1 MRRLFIWLFVLT
13 VFLPTPVR
21 AAPNEALSV
30 AVYQVMEARAQA
42 GLKPGNETRLDP
54 LYDPRPGGGIT
65 GPKLLAWEKA
75 RARHLQS
82 WQAKAGVLI
91 QKAGVAVILRK
102 VQVVGERA
110 SVQVREHLQL
120 RWQYRALSGENV
132 TQMVYDHEM
141 EFWQVRGRWLV
152 RQDAYVDT
160 LFQSHLGPD
169 HQTPRPLPVGR
180 PFGGKPPVG
189 SRPHR
194 PTFLTPPPV
203 VPRRRE
209 TDGGYHPERA
219 VAYASRW
226 WDDFNPRY
234 HAERDD
240 CANFISQAL
249 GDEEGGDA
257 PHWPGDWAAAWYY
270 DYKSSTGSRPWINAD
285 GLQRFLLH
293 PPRGPDFAYGSL
305 LAEGDLQAVAP
316 ALPRLRPG
324 DVIAY
329 AWPNQAGQNDGIYD
343 HSTLVTANDSSGAP
357 LVTAHTHPVYN
368 APWHLGHLT
377 DATRFKLIQMRQRFP
392 RP

>member
-1 MRRLFIWLFVLT
+1 MKHAIIVTGLLLLVLT
-13 VFLPTPVR
+13 PTG
-21 AAPNEALSV
+21 ALASPKPDLTA
-30 AVYQVMEARAQA
+30 AVYKVMEARAQA

-54 LYDPRPGGGIT
+54 LYDPRPGGGVT

-82 WQAKAGVLI
+82 WQAQAGVSI
-91 QKAGVAVILRK
+91 QKAGVAVILRN
-102 VQVVGERA
+102 VQVAGERA
-110 SVQVREHLQL
+110 SVQVREHLRL
-120 RWQYRALSGENV
+120 RWQYRTRSGENL

-141 EFWQVRGRWLV
+141 ELYRVNGQWLV

-180 PFGGKPPVG
+180 PD
-189 SRPHR
+189 R
-194 PTFLTPPPV
+194 PTFLTPSLII
-203 VPRRRE
+203 PRRTESEGR
-209 TDGGYHPERA
+209 YQPERA
-219 VAYASRW
+219 VAYATRW

-234 HAERDD
+234 RSERDD

-249 GDEEGGDA
+249 GDQEGGSA
-257 PHWPGDWAAAWYY
+257 PHWPGEWNAAWYY
-270 DYKSSTGSRPWINAD
+270 DFQTSTGSRPWINAD

-293 PPRGPDFAYGSL
+293 PPRGPDFAYGTV
-305 LAEGDLQAVAP
+305 LAEGTLQQISS
-316 ALPRLRPG
+316 ALGRLSPG
-324 DVIAY
+324 DVITY
-329 AWPNQAGQNDGIYD
+329 AWPDQAGQNDGVYD
-343 HSTLVTANDSSGAP
+343 HSTLVTAIDSGGAP

-392 RP
+392 LP